1 MSQTSLPIE
10 PKGSALIATTNP
22 THEVCAMTTVSH
34 TVPVLSADDTATLIA
49 RLTASYGRP
58 VAVAPA
64 ANVKPQSKLAA
75 IKAAQAAMSD
85 KVEDGS
91 QAAPVIRQLITTA
104 PLPTAGTLSAKD
116 YIIASR
122 RATSRDDR
130 IKAIAGYMGFDSRG
144 DFASQELQATMKA
157 QQELRG
163 TVRPLARPVHSGSVS
178 VAGFIAGMPD
188 HAAKNKANLEAR
200 ERAAIDAGLE
210 TAKAADYATSEADR
224 VMYAGMAQVERERLT
239 QIQADLAAL

>member
-1 MSQTSLPIE
+1 MSRASLPIE

-22 THEVCAMTTVSH
+22 TYEVCAMTTVSH

-58 VAVAPA
+58 VAVVQA

-116 YIIASR
+116 YIVTMR
-122 RATSRDDR
+122 RASDRDSKIR
-130 IKAIAGYMGFDSRG
+130 AIAAYCGFDNRG
-144 DFASQELQATMKA
+144 DYASQEYTATAKA
-157 QQELRG
+157 HRELRG
-163 TVRPLARPVHSGSVS
+163 NPAPLSRPVHSGSVT
-178 VAGFIAGMPD
+178 VAGYISGTPD
-188 HAAKNKANLEAR
+188 HAAKNRANLLAR
-200 ERAAIDAGLE
+200 EVAAVDALIEWEKQGN
-210 TAKAADYATSEADR
+210 
-224 VMYAGMAQVERERLT
+224 AGMVQVETERLA
-239 QIQADLAAL
+239 QIRADLAVL